1 MDLFLLLDKK
11 LPVGKIMCRS
21 LPNILSQYKVPAN

>member
-1 MDLFLLLDKK
+1 MGLFLLLDKK
-11 LPVGKIMCRS
+11 LPVGKIMRCS